1 MVGINYIYRW
11 KLLEGE
17 FMNLENVVLNE
28 EVMQQ
33 HLTDEDSSYRPG
45 VDGDQIGRSFYQLAK
60 VHYDKADLKKAEEL
74 FLKSLNYAQLPRD
87 FFFVFKTYGFLIRI
101 ASERLDG
108 VRAQELIT
116 MAQKLFD
123 EYETQL
129 GTLNAEYF
137 LSLGVLSNYKGNIA
151 ESVHVLEKTRELA
164 KKENMPEVLAKS
176 MYSLA
181 SIYFH
186 QKEYD
191 KSLEVL
197 GELKQLLQIINKA
210 YLRGSMNLLYGQVYS
225 ALKDYSMAL
234 FYYKKANFYF
244 QVKRAWNQYG
254 YILLGRANVHKFNGK
269 VEEAMALYE
278 NALEFCEQGDFRR
291 LKSILKK
298 EIEELNESNV
308 DIYLDRSNRKVY
320 EKTLGM
326 INFKH
331 RFVLLEILFLLAQ
344 NPGKYFDKEVLS
356 REIWKEE
363 YNPLIHDKLI
373 YTSISRLRKLIEPK
387 NAKGEKRKY
396 LIRGKDGYAFN
407 PDVKIS
413 FHMNMKKSDEK
424 MIANIEISDPV

>member
-1 MVGINYIYRW
+1 
-11 KLLEGE
+11 
-17 FMNLENVVLNE
+17 MNLENMVLNE
-28 EVMQQ
+28 EIIQQ
-33 HLTDEDSSYRPG
+33 HLTDEDSSYRPE
-45 VDGDQIGRSFYQLAK
+45 VDGDQVGRSFYQLAK

-74 FLKSLNYAQLPRD
+74 FLKSLSYSVLPRD

-108 VRAQELIT
+108 ARAQEII
-116 MAQKLFD
+116 ADCQILFD
-123 EYETQL
+123 KYETKL
-129 GTLNAEYF
+129 GSLNAEYF
-137 LSLGVLSNYKGNIA
+137 LSLGVLYNYKGKIE
-151 ESVHVLEKTRELA
+151 ESLHILEKTKELA
-164 KKENMPEVLAKS
+164 KKENAPEVLAKAL
-176 MYSLA
+176 YSLS

-186 QKEYD
+186 QKLTD
-191 KSLEVL
+191 KALETL

-225 ALKDYSMAL
+225 ALNDFTMAA

-244 QVKRAWNQYG
+244 QVKRSWNQYG
-254 YILLGRANVHKFNGK
+254 YILLGRANVHKKNGK
-269 VEEAMALYE
+269 VNDAMALYE
-278 NALEFCEQGDFRR
+278 NSLEFCEQGDFRR
-291 LKSILKK
+291 LKTILKK
-298 EIEELNESNV
+298 EMEELNESNI

-331 RFVLLEILFLLAQ
+331 RFVLLEILFLLVQ
-344 NPGKYFDKEVLS
+344 NPGDYYDKEILS
-356 REIWKEE
+356 KEIWKEE

-387 NAKGEKRKY
+387 NDNGEKRKY

-413 FHMNMKKSDEK
+413 FHMNIKKVESE